1 MITTEEKL
9 KNLILSQYNSI
20 REFTLSNGIA
30 NSTFDSMMRRGI
42 QNANVS
48 SVIKVCNALHISA
61 DALAEG
67 KIVSVAIVENDTITS
82 EPLQIENVIKEFKA
96 YLLSHEL
103 TLEGK
108 TLNHETINEFNSF
121 LDLGIDLIIR
131 HNNNRK

>member
-9 KNLILSQYNSI
+9 KNLILSQYNSV
-20 REFTLSNGIA
+20 REFTLSAGIA

-61 DALAEG
+61 DALADG
-67 KIVSVAIVENDTITS
+67 KIVSVTIVKNDDTITS
-82 EPLQIENVIKEFKA
+82 APLQIENIIKDFKT
-96 YLLSHEL
+96 YLLSHDF

-108 TLNHETINEFNSF
+108 TLNYETINEFNNF
-121 LDLGIDLIIR
+121 IDLGIELIKR
-131 HNNNRK
+131 HNK